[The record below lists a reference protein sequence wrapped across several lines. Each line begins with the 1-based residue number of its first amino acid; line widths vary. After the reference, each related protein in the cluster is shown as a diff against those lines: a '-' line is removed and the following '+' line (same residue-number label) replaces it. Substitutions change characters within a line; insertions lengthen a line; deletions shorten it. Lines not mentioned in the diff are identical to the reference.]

1 MELVTHSVTYNIIP
15 LYKINTQR
23 TKNSTIIRSSRRT
36 KDSTMSIP
44 FPSSIDLISKDETII
59 TVQQLK
65 MQFLGTRKGDL
76 DTIESYVKNLKSIAD
91 SLSANDNPLSDSDL
105 VLQLLAGLPSSQY
118 SPYQNRI
125 SSQFPLPDFSGA
137 CSLLYKYESLL
148 QEQNVNH
155 TSEDENYSIK
165 EMFDKIVGVFYTV
178 SSVVAAA
185 TDVWSMF
192 GRTSTMAS
200 TTGNRKNTKRRNRGR
215 GRR

>member
-1 MELVTHSVTYNIIP
+1 
-15 LYKINTQR
+15 
-23 TKNSTIIRSSRRT
+23 
-36 KDSTMSIP
+36 MSIP

-137 CSLLYKYESLL
+137 CSLLYMYESLL
-148 QEQNVNH
+148 QEQNVNQ
-155 TSEDENYSIK
+155 TSEDENYNTK
-165 EMFDKIVGVFYTV
+165 EIFDKIVGVFSTV
-178 SSVVAAA
+178 SSVVATAR
-185 TDVWSMF
+185 DVWSVF
-192 GRTSTMAS
+192 GSSTTAS

>member
-1 MELVTHSVTYNIIP
+1 
-15 LYKINTQR
+15 
-23 TKNSTIIRSSRRT
+23 
-36 KDSTMSIP
+36 MSIP
-44 FPSSIDLISKDETII
+44 FPPSFDLSSKDETII

-76 DTIESYVKNLKSIAD
+76 DTIESYVKSLKSIAD

-125 SSQFPLPDFSGA
+125 SSQSPLPDFSGA
-137 CSLLYKYESLL
+137 CSLLYMYESLL

-155 TSEDENYSIK
+155 TSEDENYSKK
-165 EMFDKIVGVFYTV
+165 EMFDKIVGVFSTV
-178 SSVVAAA
+178 SNVVATA
-185 TDVWSMF
+185 TDVLSMF

-200 TTGNRKNTKRRNRGR
+200 TAGNRKNTKRRNRGR

>member
-1 MELVTHSVTYNIIP
+1 MN
-15 LYKINTQR
+15 
-23 TKNSTIIRSSRRT
+23 
-36 KDSTMSIP
+36 
-44 FPSSIDLISKDETII
+44 FPSPIDVSLKDETII

-118 SPYQNRI
+118 SPYLNRI

-137 CSLLYKYESLL
+137 CSLLYMYESLL

-155 TSEDENYSIK
+155 TSEDENYNAK
-165 EMFDKIVGVFYTV
+165 EIFDKIVDVFSTV
-178 SSVVAAA
+178 SSVVDIAR
-185 TDVWSMF
+185 DVWSVF
-192 GRTSTMAS
+192 GSSTTAS

>member
-1 MELVTHSVTYNIIP
+1 
-15 LYKINTQR
+15 
-23 TKNSTIIRSSRRT
+23 
-36 KDSTMSIP
+36 MSIP
-44 FPSSIDLISKDETII
+44 FPSSIDLSSKDETII

-185 TDVWSMF
+185 ADVWSMF